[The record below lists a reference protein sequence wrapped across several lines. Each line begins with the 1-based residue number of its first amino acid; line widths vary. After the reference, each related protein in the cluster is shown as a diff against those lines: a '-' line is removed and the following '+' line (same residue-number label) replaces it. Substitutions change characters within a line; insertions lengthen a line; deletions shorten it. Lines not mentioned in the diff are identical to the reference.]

1 MDTGTKSS
9 LVLAALILAA
19 FGLVV
24 YAQRPEERPAFNGY
38 AIPESIGRWR
48 GVEVNFDRERLESW
62 LGTRWMVFR
71 EYRDASGGA
80 NVTVYVAYYPNL
92 EASDMA
98 HEPEVCYPGQGWSI
112 RSDTLSQLRLSDGLV
127 EAKRMVIEKGSM
139 REVVYSWWQTED
151 RAVASNWS
159 YHLDQVKRRLSGR
172 GTSSLWVRV
181 SAGCSGPEN
190 DLLGSDCDRAIA
202 EFCSELYPLLK
213 NYFRD
218 DRHT

>member
-9 LVLAALILAA
+9 LVLAALILAV

-38 AIPESIGRWR
+38 TLPESIGRWS

-71 EYRDASGGA
+71 EYRNAFGDAT
-80 NVTVYVAYYPNL
+80 VTVYVAYYPNL

-112 RSDTLSQLRLSDGLV
+112 RSDTLAPLGLSDGV
-127 EAKRMVIEKGSM
+127 VQVKRMVIKKGS
-139 REVVYSWWQTED
+139 RHEVVYSWWQTRD
-151 RAVASNWS
+151 RVMASNWS
-159 YHLDQVKRRLSGR
+159 YHLRQVAGRLAGR

-181 SAGCSGPEN
+181 SAEYRGNVLST
-190 DLLGSDCDRAIA
+190 SDGDRVIA

-213 NYFRD
+213 NYFHND
-218 DRHT
+218 GDST